1 MKTMEKDKTL
11 LYRFFSNISDE
22 ETCRKALDIILSDDE
37 QAVLSDRLSAA
48 LMFEQGYTPGEIA
61 AQTESSAVIMSKV
74 REALLESGLDLSG
87 LMSKAP
93 ANPYSIFADVY
104 DSLTEDV
111 EYERRADYITGLL
124 RRYGC
129 EPEIILDLGCGTG
142 TMTTLMAQKGYS
154 MIGVDM
160 SPEML
165 AVASEKAE
173 KDGLD
178 ILYLNQ
184 PMEDFELYGTVGA
197 VISLLDSINYITE
210 EKELEQ
216 TFRLVHNYLD
226 PGGLFIF
233 DINTAYKLK
242 NILPGNT
249 FCGESDKAFYTWEN
263 VYDPDY
269 SICEF
274 SLNFFIKNG
283 ENYSRHSETHYQR
296 AYTDSY
302 IKRLLLRCGFEV
314 LDSFD
319 DLTFSPPSR
328 NAEKVFY
335 IARKAKDHD

>member
-11 LYRFFSNISDE
+11 LYRLFSNIGDP
-22 ETCRKALDIILSDDE
+22 ETCNRVFDIILSDDE
-37 QAVLSDRLSAA
+37 QSVLTDRLQTA
-48 LMFEQGYTPGEIA
+48 LMFEEGKTPGEIA
-61 AQTESSAVIMSKV
+61 ASVESSAVIMSKI
-74 REALLESGLDLSG
+74 REALFDSGIELSQ
-87 LMSKAP
+87 LVERTPS
-93 ANPYSIFADVY
+93 NPYSIFAEVY

-111 EYERRADYITGLL
+111 EYVRRADYITGLL

-142 TMTTLMAQKGYS
+142 TMTTLMAKKGYS

-165 AVASEKAE
+165 AVASEKAVN
-173 KDGLD
+173 DGLD

-184 PMEDFELYGTVGA
+184 PMEDFELYGSVGA

-226 PGGLFIF
+226 PDGLFIF

-249 FCGESDKAFYTWEN
+249 FCGESDKAFYAWEN

-274 SLNFFIKNG
+274 TLNFFIKNG
-283 ENYSRHSETHYQR
+283 ETYTRHSETHYQR
-296 AYTDSY
+296 AYTDSF
-302 IKRLLLRCGFEV
+302 IKRLLTKCGFEV

-319 DLTFSPPSR
+319 DLTLNSPSR
-328 NAEKVFY
+328 NAQKVFY
-335 IARKAKDHD
+335 IARKAEDHD

>member
-1 MKTMEKDKTL
+1 MLKDNNL
-11 LYRFFSNISDE
+11 FYRLFSNITDE
-22 ETCRKALDIILSDDE
+22 ETCRRVFDIILSDDE
-37 QAVLSDRLSAA
+37 QTVLADRLSAA
-48 LMFEQGYTPGEIA
+48 LMFEQGKSPSDIA
-61 AQTESSAVIMSKV
+61 ASTESSAVIMSKI
-74 REALLESGLDLSG
+74 REALLDSGVDLSQ
-87 LMSKAP
+87 LISSSP
-93 ANPYSIFADVY
+93 SNPYSVFAEVY

-111 EYERRADYITGLL
+111 EYVRRADYITSLL
-124 RRYGC
+124 RKYGSD
-129 EPEIILDLGCGTG
+129 PEIILDLGCGTG
-142 TMTTLMAQKGYS
+142 TVTSLMAKKGYS

-165 AVASEKAE
+165 AVAAEKAE

-184 PMEDFELYGTVGA
+184 PMEDFELYGSVGA
-197 VISLLDSINYITE
+197 VICLLDSLNYITE

-242 NILPGNT
+242 NVLAGNT
-249 FCGESDKAFYTWEN
+249 FCGESDKAFYCWEN

-274 SLNFFIKNG
+274 TLNFFIKNG
-283 ENYSRHSETHYQR
+283 ENYSRHTETHYQR

-302 IKRLLLRCGFEV
+302 LKRILKKCGFEV

-319 DLTFSPPSR
+319 DLSFNSPSR
-328 NAEKVFY
+328 NSEKVFY
-335 IARKAKDHD
+335 IARKAAHHE

>member
-11 LYRFFSNISDE
+11 LYKLFSNITDT
-22 ETCRKALDIILSDDE
+22 ETCRKVFDIILSDDE
-37 QAVLSDRLSAA
+37 QAVLADRLSAA
-48 LMFEQGYTPGEIA
+48 LMFEQGCSPSEIA
-61 AQTESSAVIMSKV
+61 ASTESSAIILSKI
-74 REALLESGLDLSG
+74 REALLDGGLDLSRLIG
-87 LMSKAP
+87 RASAT
-93 ANPYSIFADVY
+93 PYSIFAEVY

-124 RRYGC
+124 RRYGS

-142 TMTTLMAQKGYS
+142 TMTSLMAKKGYS

-184 PMEDFELYGTVGA
+184 PMEDFELYGTVGT
-197 VISLLDSINYITE
+197 VISLLDSVNYITE

-249 FCGESDKAFYTWEN
+249 FCGESDKAFYSWEN

-274 SLNFFIKNG
+274 TLNFFIKNG
-283 ENYSRHSETHYQR
+283 ETYSRHSETHYQR
-296 AYTDSY
+296 AYTDAF

-319 DLTFSPPSR
+319 DLTFDPPMRSS
-328 NAEKVFY
+328 EKVFY